1 MTDPRAATN
10 PLFNENAFKLGT
22 FGMNVSNGCTIS
34 SIDGAFETTWPN
46 VLRLARMAD
55 RAGFEGL
62 VPVARW
68 RGFGGETNFN
78 GRCFETYTWAAGL
91 AQATSYSA
99 VFATSHVPT
108 MHPLVAAKQATTIDH
123 ISQGRFALNIVC
135 GWFEPEMEMF
145 GRPIMEHEQRYEY
158 AAEWIE
164 IVKRLWTETE
174 EWSAKGRFFN
184 TENAVHKPKPVQ
196 RPYPALMN
204 AGGSET
210 GRHYTA
216 KHCDMAFVHVTGHD
230 PGTAGRE
237 AARVRDL
244 ARNTYGRTI
253 QVWTNCYCVIAD
265 TDAEAKRILDYA
277 VKEKGDWVAVD
288 NIARS
293 LGVQTQI
300 LPKEAIEGFKYHFI
314 AGWGGYP
321 LVGTAETVAR
331 EIGRLAKA
339 GVDGSVMS
347 WPRYEEGLGRFIA
360 EVMPLLEQQGLRAP
374 FVPSAMAAE

>member
-1 MTDPRAATN
+1 
-10 PLFNENAFKLGT
+10 
-22 FGMNVSNGCTIS
+22 
-34 SIDGAFETTWPN
+34 
-46 VLRLARMAD
+46 
-55 RAGFEGL
+55 
-62 VPVARW
+62 
-68 RGFGGETNFN
+68 
-78 GRCFETYTWAAGL
+78 
-91 AQATSYSA
+91 
-99 VFATSHVPT
+99 
-108 MHPLVAAKQATTIDH
+108 
-123 ISQGRFALNIVC
+123 
-135 GWFEPEMEMF
+135 
-145 GRPIMEHEQRYEY
+145 
-158 AAEWIE
+158 
-164 IVKRLWTETE
+164 
-174 EWSAKGRFFN
+174 
-184 TENAVHKPKPVQ
+184 
-196 RPYPALMN
+196 
-204 AGGSET
+204 
-210 GRHYTA
+210 
-216 KHCDMAFVHVTGHD
+216 
-230 PGTAGRE
+230 
-237 AARVRDL
+237 VRDL

-360 EVMPLLEQQGLRAP
+360 EVLPLLEQQGLRAP